1 MNNQT
6 NAQKIK
12 AALKQ
17 TKSATQHAR
26 IVAVNMVRIK
36 GYTISAAADV
46 LGVDRSTIYDWL
58 NAYDHKGLDGL
69 ADGARPGRPSFVPRH
84 TLENIING
92 VKRFTAYGFV
102 KLAEKKT
109 GIKYSESQARRI
121 LRSLGFT
128 IRKTPRISDRIP
140 PRKDLEIWQKDTK
153 KEAEMFEKDGF
164 TLVMVDE
171 SHQNLSM
178 FGSGAV
184 YTRGDAIPVQTPLGN
199 QRQTIYGGITLDGQT
214 CYMAA
219 SKANDRSFIRYLNKT
234 KKRFGK
240 VAVILDNAA
249 YHNSSRVKR
258 YLKKNSDFIKL
269 IFLPPYSPFLNPAEW
284 LWLNGKARIRR
295 TFKRPAKR
303 YFRRKIMRIYESLEI
318 KFDPRSILFRNLDK
332 ILPV

>member
-1 MNNQT
+1 MNDQT
-6 NAQKIK
+6 DAQKIK
-12 AALKQ
+12 TALKQ
-17 TKSATQHAR
+17 TKSATQYAR

-36 GYTISAAADV
+36 GYTVSVAADV
-46 LGVDRSTIYDWL
+46 LGVDRSTVYDWL
-58 NAYDHKGLDGL
+58 DAYDHKGLDGL

-92 VKRFTAYGFV
+92 VKQFTAYGFV

-109 GIKYSESQARRI
+109 GTRYSESQARRI

-153 KEAEMFEKDGF
+153 KEAEMLERDGF

-178 FGSGAV
+178 FGSAAV
-184 YTRGDAIPVQTPLGN
+184 YTRGDAIPVQMPLGN
-199 QRQTIYGGITLDGQT
+199 QRQAIYGGIMLDGQT

-219 SKANDRSFIRYLNKT
+219 NKIHDGSFIRYLNKL

-249 YHNSSRVKR
+249 YHNFSRVKR

-269 IFLPPYSPFLNPAEW
+269 IFLSPYSPFLNPAEW
-284 LWLNGKARIRR
+284 LWLSGKARIRR
-295 TFKRPAKR
+295 TFRRPTKR
-303 YFRRKIMRIYESLEI
+303 YFRRKIMLIYELLKI
-318 KFDPRSILFRNLDK
+318 KFEPRNILFRNLDK
-332 ILPV
+332 IILV